1 MQDRPISEP
10 ASALDVAGR
19 TAELA
24 AAFSAQRGEQQT
36 TVHAAQP
43 AATRASLVQSIAAP
57 SSIMPDDQELEKE
70 LEQLA
75 AQYQSQYGPPE
86 PWCGC
91 MCVTRIHRP
100 HQARHRL
107 FCACYSLETG

>member
-1 MQDRPISEP
+1 MQDGAVREP
-10 ASALDVAGR
+10 ANALDVANR

-24 AAFSAQRGEQQT
+24 TTFSAQHDEQQT

-43 AATRASLVQSIAAP
+43 AATRASLAQSITTP
-57 SSIMPDDQELEKE
+57 SSIMPDDQELDKE

-75 AQYQSQYGPPE
+75 AQYQSQYGPHE
-86 PWCGC
+86 SWCGC
-91 MCVTRIHRP
+91 MCVTSVHRP

-107 FCACYSLETG
+107 FCVCYSLETS